1 MTSSVVT
8 FSALWCQKELGAGV
22 GEELETGVFW
32 ARLTL
37 TFTGRHRSAF
47 LAGNSALP
55 EEWQGVREGGSSK
68 PTLPI
73 SSVQGG

>member
-1 MTSSVVT
+1 M
-8 FSALWCQKELGAGV
+8 

-37 TFTGRHRSAF
+37 TFTGRYRSAF

-68 PTLPI
+68 PTLP
-73 SSVQGG
+73 SPVYKAVKSTMGLQPS